1 MDRRQ
6 LFAIAGGL
14 LAWRA
19 AKLPADDLVPALAGR
34 PPLLAVPPAANPQP
48 ATANAAPE
56 ASDEPFTPSA
66 EFQQWITDVVREQL
80 PDNYEKRKNWGHTAK
95 AFDGIS
101 MRIEDGQIKT
111 HRKFKD
117 ANDGEWQH
125 YRVKLKDPE
134 DKFDIK
140 IADIRELGAGKVGLK
155 VTVLANLE
163 VFGRQSLWQHG
174 VQLYSVSA
182 EADARVRL
190 ATQVEIAARVDWTRF
205 PPDVALAPEV
215 TAARFEIPDFRIRRI
230 GGFKGP
236 VVRSLSHSTREALEA
251 KLVED
256 NAKIVAKLNRAID
269 KQEKKLKLSLADV
282 MASKWRG
289 LVEKPGE

>member
-1 MDRRQ
+1 MPPWQ
-6 LFAIAGGL
+6 ANAILIL
-14 LAWRA
+14 LVASVSAPLPGQELLPPIASRPTAPPLAIPPPA
-19 AKLPADDLVPALAGR
+19 APPPALA
-34 PPLLAVPPAANPQP
+34 AANL
-48 ATANAAPE
+48 
-56 ASDEPFTPSA
+56 DDPFTPSP
-66 EFQQWITDVVREQL
+66 EFQHWITAVVREQL

-95 AFDGIS
+95 AFDGVS
-101 MRIEDGQIKT
+101 VRLEDGQLKT
-111 HRKFKD
+111 HRKYKQ
-117 ANDGEWQH
+117 ANDGEWQL
-125 YRVKLKDPE
+125 YRVKLKDPAE
-134 DKFDIK
+134 HFDIQ
-140 IADIRELGAGKVGLK
+140 IANIRQLESGQVGLE

-190 ATQVEIAARVDWTRF
+190 WTSVEIAAHVDWTRF
-205 PPDVALAPEV
+205 PPDVALDPKV

-251 KLVED
+251 KLDED
-256 NAKIVAKLNRAID
+256 NEKIVAKLNRAID

-289 LVEKPGE
+289 LVEKPSP

>member
-1 MDRRQ
+1 MPRRQ
-6 LFAIAGGL
+6 AITLAGL
-14 LAWRA
+14 LSA
-19 AKLPADDLVPALAGR
+19 AGILGSSLLGADEIVPALASR
-34 PPLLAVPPAANPQP
+34 PTTPVQQP
-48 ATANAAPE
+48 APAGNSVDKADD
-56 ASDEPFTPSA
+56 SFTPSP
-66 EFQQWITDVVREQL
+66 EFQQWITDIVREQL

-95 AFDGIS
+95 AFDGVSVWIEEG
-101 MRIEDGQIKT
+101 RIET
-111 HRKFKD
+111 RRKYKE
-117 ANDGEWQH
+117 ANDGEWQL

-134 DKFDIK
+134 ERFDIK
-140 IADIRELGAGKVGLK
+140 IANIRELAEGKVGVE
-155 VTVLANLE
+155 VTAVANLE

-182 EADARVRL
+182 EADARVQL
-190 ATQVEIAARVDWTRF
+190 WTSVEIAAHVDWTRF
-205 PPDVALAPEV
+205 PPDVALDPKV
-215 TAARFEIPDFRIRRI
+215 VAARFEIPDFRIRRI

-256 NAKIVAKLNRAID
+256 NKKIVAKLNRAID

-289 LVEKPGE
+289 LVEKP